1 MARTNRKY
9 SRKISRRTSRKTN
22 RKSRRRRKRK
32 EIKRKKSLQKGGMDA
47 LVESGKGWVEE
58 KYAAGKKMG
67 SKAGGLVSRGF
78 KAASDEKL
86 KDGDTKLEIS
96 GTFLK
101 AAPEDELV
109 GGGKMRKR
117 RFTFIDDQNVLKWE
131 SESGGVRMELL
142 FNSFVVKEDPS
153 SILGGLGGAA
163 DDRFD
168 RGEFLPY
175 LSKFRDTPGKFNPDN
190 DLLLFKKGAPWDK
203 RQEGEPLHFRFESS
217 KYRDIFYSVFD
228 AQRDRTAA

>member
-32 EIKRKKSLQKGGMDA
+32 EIKRKKSLQKGGMMDE
-47 LVESGKGWVEE
+47 LFESGMEWAGG
-58 KYAAGKKMG
+58 KYAAGKKKG
-67 SKAGGLVSRGF
+67 TKAVGLVSRVV
-78 KAASDEKL
+78 KSASDEKL
-86 KDGDTKLEIS
+86 EDGDTKLEIS

-101 AAPEDELV
+101 AGE
-109 GGGKMRKR
+109 GGGRMKKR
-117 RFTFIDDQNVLKWE
+117 RFTFFDDQNELKWVRE
-131 SESGGVRMELL
+131 GREGRSERL

-153 SILGGLGGAA
+153 SILSRLGGRED

-168 RGEFLPY
+168 REEFVPY
-175 LSKFRDTPGKFNPDN
+175 LEKLRNSGKFNSDN
-190 DLLLFKKGAPWDK
+190 DLLLFKKGAPWEGRK
-203 RQEGEPLHFRFESS
+203 EGEPLHFRFESS

-228 AQRDRTAA
+228 AQRGRVE